1 MYFHN
6 GNVCIGLFFYLF
18 CNVHKVLKQ
27 INAQKLNK
35 SYTTCIKSEE
45 RSVSPCL
52 LVKEPRLLRRPIVTD
67 GKRLVVGYQP
77 SALKNIAKKYRRVCI
92 S

>member
-1 MYFHN
+1 MYRS
-6 GNVCIGLFFYLF
+6 FFLSF

-35 SYTTCIKSEE
+35 SYTTCIKSEG

-52 LVKEPRLLRRPIVTD
+52 P
-67 GKRLVVGYQP
+67 
-77 SALKNIAKKYRRVCI
+77 LKNIAKKYRRVCI